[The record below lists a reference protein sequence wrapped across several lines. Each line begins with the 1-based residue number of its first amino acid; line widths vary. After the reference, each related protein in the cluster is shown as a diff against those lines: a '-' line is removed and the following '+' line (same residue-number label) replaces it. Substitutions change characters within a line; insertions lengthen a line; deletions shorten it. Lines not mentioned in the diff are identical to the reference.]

1 MGLLGGRVA
10 NSFAVAPNS
19 QFCVFHLSCRVMAH
33 PRRWLLALLV
43 LLACLGG
50 AAFFWEFRAGVTID
64 ALREWI
70 AGFGIWAPIGFVGVY
85 SVATIFM
92 IPGGIFDVI
101 GGAVFGPYLGSLL
114 DLVGGSLGAVFSFL
128 VARYLVR
135 DWVESRAGPRLQ
147 RIMRSVD
154 AEGWRFVA
162 FLRLVPIFP
171 YNVVNFL
178 LGVTRV
184 RFHHYVF
191 ATVVFMAPSTI
202 AYCWIGFVGREIM
215 AGQTDQIR
223 FALAALGVLGILF
236 FLPRFVKRLRRST
249 RTN

>member
-1 MGLLGGRVA
+1 
-10 NSFAVAPNS
+10 
-19 QFCVFHLSCRVMAH
+19 MAH

-50 AAFFWEFRAGVTID
+50 AVFYWEFRTGVSID
-64 ALREWI
+64 ALRAWV
-70 AGFGIWAPIGFVGVY
+70 AGFGIWAPVGFVAVY

-92 IPGGIFDVI
+92 IPGGVFDVI
-101 GGAVFGPYLGSLL
+101 GGALFGPYLGSLL
-114 DLVGGSLGAVFSFL
+114 DLIGGSFGAAFSFL

-147 RIMRSVD
+147 KIMRSVD

-184 RFHHYVF
+184 HFHHYVL
-191 ATVVFMAPSTI
+191 ATVVFMAPSTV

-215 AGQTDQIR
+215 AGQTDQIHY
-223 FALAALGVLGILF
+223 ALGALGLLGVLF
-236 FLPRFVKRLRRST
+236 FLPRFVKRARRNGSM
-249 RTN
+249 N